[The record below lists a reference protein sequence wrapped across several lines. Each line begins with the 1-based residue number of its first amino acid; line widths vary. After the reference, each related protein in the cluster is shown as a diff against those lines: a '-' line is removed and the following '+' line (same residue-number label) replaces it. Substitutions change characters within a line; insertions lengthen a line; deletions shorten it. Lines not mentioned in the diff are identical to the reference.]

1 MIAQRVGVA
10 AMRRTVFSQ
19 NMPRLAMA
27 ARISTTQARPIETTR
42 LSPPEGDS
50 ILAKQRL
57 QRPISPHLGIYKRS
71 QTWFSAS
78 AWTRITGCTL
88 SGTAYAYFL
97 TYLIAPLAGFH
108 VESQSLVAGFAALPF
123 AVQGLVKLGLGFPFV
138 FHFINGMRHL
148 SYDMLKGFAKKQIR
162 TSERTILGV
171 SLLTTLYLAFG
182 L

>member
-1 MIAQRVGVA
+1 MIAQRIGVA

-27 ARISTTQARPIETTR
+27 TRISTTQARPIKTTR

-57 QRPISPHLGIYKRS
+57 QRPISPHLGIYKHS

-108 VESQSLVAGFAALPF
+108 VESQSLVASFAALPF
-123 AVQGLVKLGLGFPFV
+123 AV
-138 FHFINGMRHL
+138 
-148 SYDMLKGFAKKQIR
+148 
-162 TSERTILGV
+162 
-171 SLLTTLYLAFG
+171 
-182 L
+182 

>member
-1 MIAQRVGVA
+1 M
-10 AMRRTVFSQ
+10 
-19 NMPRLAMA
+19 
-27 ARISTTQARPIETTR
+27 TR
-42 LSPPEGDS
+42 LTPTEGKDV
-50 ILAKQRL
+50 LVQQRL
-57 QRPISPHLGIYKRS
+57 QRPVSPHLGIYKRS

-88 SGTAYAYFL
+88 SGAAYAYFL

-108 VESQSLVAGFAALPF
+108 VESQSLVAAFTSMPF
-123 AVQGLVKLGLGFPFV
+123 AVTGLIKLGLGFPFV

-148 SYDMLKGFAKKQIR
+148 SYDLLKGFAKTQIR
-162 TSERTILGV
+162 TSERTILAT

>member
-10 AMRRTVFSQ
+10 AMRRAAFSQ

-27 ARISTTQARPIETTR
+27 ARISTTQARPIETTT
-42 LSPPEGDS
+42 LSPTQGQD

-57 QRPISPHLGIYKRS
+57 LRPIAPHLGIYKRA
-71 QTWFSAS
+71 QTWFSPS

-88 SGTAYAYFL
+88 SGAAYAYFI

-123 AVQGLVKLGLGFPFV
+123 AVQGLVKIGLGFPFV
-138 FHFINGMRHL
+138 FHFINGIRHL
-148 SYDMLKGFAKKQIR
+148 SFDVLKGFTKTQIR
-162 TSERTILGV
+162 TGERAILGA
-171 SLLTTLYLAFG
+171 SLLGTLYLAFG